1 VPTLL
6 LVDGFR
12 FYFFSNE
19 GSEPAHVHVSK
30 GDAVGKLWLDAVDVV
45 YAEGFS
51 PSELR
56 RVKALTVENRAMFLA
71 RWNEYFRR

>member
-19 GSEPAHVHVSK
+19 GSEPPHVHVSK
-30 GDAVGKLWLDAVDVV
+30 ADAAAKLWLDPVEVA
-45 YAEGFS
+45 YADGFS
-51 PSELR
+51 PPELR
-56 RVKALTVENRAMFLA
+56 RVTALAVENRAMFLA